1 MTEQELAISC
11 ARGDRTAQQ
20 ELYEQYGSR
29 ILALCRRYAAD
40 PADAEDLMQDS
51 FIKIFRVIGRFQ
63 WTRPGSL
70 YSWMARITI
79 NLAFDSAK
87 RRRSLARQ
95 LVDVDDLKE
104 DIPEETVHED
114 TASVP
119 LNVLWE
125 MIGALPEGYRTVFTL
140 YTIDGLSH
148 REIADLLRIKE
159 KSSSAS
165 LSRARSMLS
174 TAVRQYWMDQEDGSS
189 PDGWSQ
195 ILRKMRRA
203 SALRG
208 LMLTIAL
215 LIPAVSLML
224 WQDYSHRTDGHSSDI
239 PLIAWNPE
247 YEILIDIIPAPAV
260 ILKNSPVMNSGSTP
274 ARDEG
279 YIHLETTMIQEDTIN
294 ASSTEKG
301 ETHKHAAKDTTYYPS
316 DHIWSSS
323 PEQPDRSGRRFT
335 FSFKAGSGTNR
346 RNSKVSL
353 TSTPYIAA
361 LTFMNSVSPGMLP
374 DAKANSSNAVTW
386 YHDNYVSV
394 PSLDE
399 NQFTSGSTNSY
410 HHGLPVTFGLS
421 ARMNMNNRMG
431 MESGIEY
438 TWLHSNVDTS
448 VGRLE
453 QNLHFIGIPLRLD
466 TRICSWNGL
475 DMYLG
480 AGIKAEK
487 CINASL
493 GKINCEERRLQWSAD
508 AFAGAQYRISNRSFL
523 YFQPELSYYFTK
535 TDLITYRT
543 ENPLTFS
550 LNVGLRFDL

>member
-11 ARGDRTAQQ
+11 ARGDRKAQR

-70 YSWMARITI
+70 YSWMARIAI

-95 LVDVDDLKE
+95 LVDVNDLKE
-104 DIPEETVHED
+104 DIPEETVYDE

-119 LNVLWE
+119 LDVLWE

-224 WQDYSHRTDGHSSDI
+224 WHDYSHRTDVHSSDI

-247 YEILIDIIPAPAV
+247 SEILIDIFPAPAV
-260 ILKNSPVMNSGSTP
+260 ILKNSPVQSSGSTP
-274 ARDEG
+274 VRNEG
-279 YIHLETTMIQEDTIN
+279 YIHRETFVIQEDTIS
-294 ASSTEKG
+294 ASSTERRD
-301 ETHKHAAKDTTYYPS
+301 TYKHAAKDTAYYPS

-323 PEQPDRSGRRFT
+323 PKQSDRYGRRFT
-335 FSFKAGSGTNR
+335 FSLKAGSGTYR

-353 TSTPYIAA
+353 ASTPYIAA

-374 DAKANSSNAVTW
+374 DVKANSSNAIPW
-386 YHDNYVSV
+386 YLQNYVSM
-394 PSLDE
+394 PPAYD
-399 NQFTSGSTNSY
+399 NQFTSNSANSY

-493 GKINCEERRLQWSAD
+493 GKVSCEERRLQWSAD
-508 AFAGAQYRISNRSFL
+508 AFAGAQYRISNRSHL

-550 LNVGLRFDL
+550 LNIGLRFDL

>member
-11 ARGDRTAQQ
+11 ARGESAAQR
-20 ELYEQYGSR
+20 ELYDQYGSR

-51 FIKIFRVIGRFQ
+51 FIKIFRVIGRFK
-63 WTRPGSL
+63 WTRLGSL

-79 NLAFDSAK
+79 NMAFDSAK
-87 RRRSLARQ
+87 RRRSLASQ
-95 LVDVDDLKE
+95 LVDVDTLKE
-104 DIPEETVHED
+104 DISEDTVYED

-119 LNVLWE
+119 LDVLWD

-174 TAVRQYWMDQEDGSS
+174 VAVRQYWKDQEEGPS

-195 ILRKMRRA
+195 ILRKIRRA

-208 LMLTIAL
+208 LMITVAL

-224 WQDYSHRTDGHSSDI
+224 WHENNHRTDADSADI
-239 PLIAWNPE
+239 PLITWNPRTE
-247 YEILIDIIPAPAV
+247 LLIDKIPAPAV
-260 ILKNSPVMNSGSTP
+260 TPSVFPFLRSGST
-274 ARDEG
+274 AVYDEG
-279 YIHLETTMIQEDTIN
+279 YSQQESIVIQEDTIST
-294 ASSTEKG
+294 SSTERRDSN
-301 ETHKHAAKDTTYYPS
+301 KHVAKNTTYYPS
-316 DHIWSSS
+316 DHVWSSS
-323 PEQPDRSGRRFT
+323 QEQPHKSGRRFT
-335 FSFKAGSGTNR
+335 FSLKAGSGAFR

-353 TSTPYIAA
+353 TSTQYIAA
-361 LTFMNSVSPGMLP
+361 LTFMNSVSPGMIP
-374 DAKANSSNAVTW
+374 DAKANSSNAVSW
-386 YHDNYVSV
+386 YHNNYVSAP
-394 PSLDE
+394 PSND
-399 NQFTSGSTNSY
+399 NQFTSTSTNNY
-410 HHGLPVTFGLS
+410 RHGLPVTFGLS
-421 ARMNMNNRMG
+421 ARMDLNNRMG
-431 MESGIEY
+431 IGSGIEY
-438 TWLHSNVDTS
+438 TWLHSNVETV
-448 VGRLE
+448 VGRLD

-487 CINASL
+487 CIDASL
-493 GKINCEERRLQWSAD
+493 GQVNCEERKLQWSAD
-508 AFAGAQYRISNRSFL
+508 AFAGTQYRIGNRSYIYL
-523 YFQPELSYYFTK
+523 QPELSYYFTK
-535 TDLITYRT
+535 TDLITFRT

-550 LNVGLRFDL
+550 VNVGIRFDL